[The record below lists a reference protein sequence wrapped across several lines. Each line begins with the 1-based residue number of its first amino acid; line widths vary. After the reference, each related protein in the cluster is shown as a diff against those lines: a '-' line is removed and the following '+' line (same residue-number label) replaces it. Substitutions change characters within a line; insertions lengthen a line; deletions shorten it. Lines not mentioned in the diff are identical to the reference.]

1 MPRTAD
7 PQRATDILAS
17 ARVVFLRDG
26 YGDAHMTDI
35 AADAGVAVGTLYRY
49 FDSKETL
56 SHALAE
62 QFFRQLTAAALPALA
77 AIEDAADVDAFV
89 HHMLGLARAE
99 RDLLRLVHPAWDS
112 HDPGCAKQPPDPAV
126 LREPI
131 SRILAAKMA
140 AGIVHRYDPDVLAEL
155 LISIMQRAIKHT
167 VQDDEPTSGP
177 YEDSVSVLLQ
187 RALIA
192 SEGAGSRQPAAG

>member
-49 FDSKETL
+49 FDSKEAL

-62 QFFRQLTAAALPALA
+62 QFFRQLTAAALPALT
-77 AIEDAADVDAFV
+77 AIEDASDVDAFV
-89 HHMLGLARAE
+89 HRMLGLARAD

-112 HDPGCAKQPPDPAV
+112 HDPACAKQAPDPSV
-126 LREPI
+126 LRDPI

-140 AGIVHRYDPDVLAEL
+140 AGVVHRYDPDVLAEL
-155 LISIMQRAIKHT
+155 VISIMQRAIKHT
-167 VQDDEPTSGP
+167 LQDDEPSSGR
-177 YEDSVSVLLQ
+177 YEDSVSILLQ

-192 SEGAGSRQPAAG
+192 

>member
-89 HHMLGLARAE
+89 HQMLGLARAD

-112 HDPGCAKQPPDPAV
+112 HDPDCVKQPPDPAV
-126 LREPI
+126 LRAPV
-131 SRILAAKMA
+131 SRILAAKMD

-167 VQDDEPTSGP
+167 VQDEEPISGP
-177 YEDSVSVLLQ
+177 YEESVSILLQ

-192 SEGAGSRQPAAG
+192 